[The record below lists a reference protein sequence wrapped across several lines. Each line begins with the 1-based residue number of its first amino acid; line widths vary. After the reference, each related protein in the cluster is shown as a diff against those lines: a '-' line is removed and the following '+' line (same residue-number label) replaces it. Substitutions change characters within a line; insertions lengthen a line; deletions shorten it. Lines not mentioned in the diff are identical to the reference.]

1 MPCKGLTTNMSA
13 FYIRDVTQI
22 SSKYNKYAGNQTAR
36 DLFWLFFFYFPM
48 KVVEDHVHNSQGGG
62 GGNRAWWLY
71 EPGSLYIETNDK
83 LGLSYTYYN
92 FTITRIF
99 LLTSDFALLQSRYP
113 FFSRNAASTT
123 TLGLLPVTSLV

>member
-13 FYIRDVTQI
+13 FYIRDVTKI

-62 GGNRAWWLY
+62 GGRESCVVAILTGFTLY
-71 EPGSLYIETNDK
+71 
-83 LGLSYTYYN
+83 
-92 FTITRIF
+92 
-99 LLTSDFALLQSRYP
+99 
-113 FFSRNAASTT
+113 
-123 TLGLLPVTSLV
+123 